1 MAASTPPDKATTTA
15 PGHRARR
22 TRLAVAAVVVVLL
35 LVAGG
40 VWFASAQRSQA
51 QDRSALDD
59 ALADLAPVAT
69 ELQQAIDTS
78 HEGLASTE
86 GRLLDPSLGTALA
99 EVLAEAEALDTTAPT
114 EGSLAEQA
122 DAVEETRE
130 TALGHLQSIAD
141 ATQAVFED
149 SYAYDVQQEDQA
161 RQAEVAALDGAVAA
175 GQQAL
180 SARTGDADARAA
192 LQGALDA
199 AATARAT
206 EVDPADIDTVIAAT
220 TAARE
225 ARAAVEAAT
234 AALAG

>member
-1 MAASTPPDKATTTA
+1 MAASTPPDTVTTTA
-15 PGHRARR
+15 PGDRARR
-22 TRLAVAAVVVVLL
+22 TRLAVVAVVVVLL

-51 QDRSALDD
+51 QDRSALDA

-99 EVLAEAEALDTTAPT
+99 DVLAEAEALDTTAPT
-114 EGSLAEQA
+114 EGSLAEQTA
-122 DAVEETRE
+122 AVEETRDA
-130 TALGHLQSIAD
+130 ALGHLAAIQD
-141 ATQAVFED
+141 ATGAVFED
-149 SYAYDVQQEDQA
+149 SYAYDVQQEEQA
-161 RQAEVAALDGAVAA
+161 RQAAVAALDGAVAA
-175 GQQAL
+175 GRQAL
-180 SARTGDADARAA
+180 AAGGGDADARAA

-206 EVDPADIDTVIAAT
+206 EVVPDDIDSVIAGS
-220 TAARE
+220 TAAQE

-234 AALAG
+234 AGLAG

>member
-1 MAASTPPDKATTTA
+1 MAASTPPDTATTTA

-130 TALGHLQSIAD
+130 AALGHLQSI
-141 ATQAVFED
+141 ED
-149 SYAYDVQQEDQA
+149 
-161 RQAEVAALDGAVAA
+161 AALDGAVAA

-180 SARTGDADARAA
+180 SARTGDTDARAA